1 MTNIH
6 QLEHLLALDEARHF
20 AKAAQKVH
28 LSQPAFS
35 RSIQAL
41 EKQTG
46 LLLFE
51 RKSGEIRP
59 TPAGQFLIQR
69 ARILVLEAKS
79 LKRDIG
85 LYQQGEVGELVFGVG
100 PFPAATLAGLA
111 IEKIRLEFPKVS
123 VRVEIDNPANLLAL
137 LLKEEIDFFVADTGE
152 VNTAPYLNIQP
163 LMRQYGNL
171 YARCKH
177 PLAGQPHR
185 FAAAWDYG
193 IASVKL
199 SDMLKAGLGQ
209 LLGQNSR
216 NLPQL
221 ALECDD
227 VNLLHQLGLKTDTVV
242 ASTELAAK
250 PLLENGTLVKL
261 NIVDFPTLFSN
272 IGIVNLKARS
282 LSPAGQYAI
291 ARFKNRT
298 QTT

>member
-35 RSIQAL
+35 RSIQSL

-51 RKSGEIRP
+51 RKSGEVRP

-69 ARILVLEAKS
+69 ARILVLEANS

-111 IEKIRLEFPKVS
+111 IEKIRLEFPRVS

-152 VNTAPYLNIQP
+152 INAAPYLNIQP
-163 LMRQYGNL
+163 LMRQYGHL
-171 YARCKH
+171 YARSQH
-177 PLAGQPHR
+177 PLAGQAHR
-185 FAAAWDYG
+185 FEAAWAYG

-199 SDMLKAGLGQ
+199 PDMLKAGLGQ
-209 LLGQNSR
+209 LLGQNSQ

-227 VNLLHQLGLKTDTVV
+227 VNLLHQLALKTDTVV

-261 NIVDFPTLFSN
+261 NIVDFPSLFSN
-272 IGIVNLKARS
+272 IAIVNLKARS

-291 ARFKNRT
+291 ARFKAKV
-298 QTT
+298 